1 MWTSD
6 EEMAMKK
13 IDRMIDNITT
23 LFVFVMTF
31 AVSFILSLA
40 QSSETNLRGENLLI
54 FLLGFWGS
62 VICIAIRYVFLYR
75 KAIAQ
80 NNIMKKILMFLYLI
94 LGNSIFLLILAGTLI
109 ISDFSIE
116 EK

>member
-1 MWTSD
+1 M
-6 EEMAMKK
+6 ER

-31 AVSFILSLA
+31 VVSFILSLA
-40 QSSETNLRGENLLI
+40 QSSETNLSGENLLI

-75 KAIAQ
+75 KVIAQ
-80 NNIMKKILMFLYLI
+80 NNIMKKY
-94 LGNSIFLLILAGTLI
+94 
-109 ISDFSIE
+109 
-116 EK
+116 